1 MAEEKKK
8 NPEWVTELNAF
19 LDEFKKKYP
28 EAKVNVLAGDGT
40 GYMCMIDD
48 LDVWAGGLFNAL
60 LDAPMLMLPTTDA
73 LQHAFEKMR
82 GTTGGVEKSVQ
93 PVIIRPNQVKS

>member
-1 MAEEKKK
+1 MADTKK
-8 NPEWVTELNAF
+8 NPEWVTELNDY
-19 LDEFKKKYP
+19 LEEFRKKYP
-28 EAKVNVLAGDGT
+28 EAKVNVLAGDGE
-40 GYMCMIDD
+40 GYLCNIED

-73 LQHAFEKMR
+73 LQHAFEKMK
-82 GTTGGVEKSVQ
+82 GATGGVEKSVQ